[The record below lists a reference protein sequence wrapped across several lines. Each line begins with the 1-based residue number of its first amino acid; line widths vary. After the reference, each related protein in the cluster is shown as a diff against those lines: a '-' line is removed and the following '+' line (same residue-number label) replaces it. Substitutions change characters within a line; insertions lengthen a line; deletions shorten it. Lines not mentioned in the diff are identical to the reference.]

1 MRTISQKSS
10 PYTQI
15 QRNPNPNCKNESPT
29 MPRKGTSRPAAVSR
43 SRLIAAA
50 DLSSDDDF
58 AQTQATMLPSPDS
71 SDIKVA
77 APAPPPRARSSAKPS
92 SAAARSSKTAGP
104 DARSKKRVRPALSDL
119 TNVADD
125 VSDPEPEP
133 ERKRAKPATTTA
145 AAAAKKSKVRKPAA
159 AAARRGK
166 KADPVPADEEEEEQ
180 EEDVHASVEQID
192 ESIEES
198 HVAPLRSVAP
208 APPPTQ
214 ATAGYS
220 RARSASRQ
228 PDGAVAGGGGARRHR
243 AGSASSVERAGLGD
257 PALRRRL
264 GELQN
269 KFDVQQAR
277 YQSLKEVATVE
288 AQTNFERLKAAADA
302 KAKCGF
308 WFLSGVV

>member
-1 MRTISQKSS
+1 
-10 PYTQI
+10 
-15 QRNPNPNCKNESPT
+15 
-29 MPRKGTSRPAAVSR
+29 MPRKATSRPAAASR

-58 AQTQATMLPSPDS
+58 AHTQASMLPSPDS
-71 SDIKVA
+71 SDIKIA
-77 APAPPPRARSSAKPS
+77 APAPPPRARYSAKPS
-92 SAAARSSKTAGP
+92 TAAARSSKTAVAGAAL
-104 DARSKKRVRPALSDL
+104 DARSRKRARAALSDL

-125 VSDPEPEP
+125 GSDLEPEP
-133 ERKRAKPATTTA
+133 ERKRAKPAAAT
-145 AAAAKKSKVRKPAA
+145 AAAAKKSKGRQPAA
-159 AAARRGK
+159 AAARRGR
-166 KADPVPADEEEEEQ
+166 KAEPAPVEEEEE
-180 EEDVHASVEQID
+180 EEEEENGEDVHASVERLE
-192 ESIEES
+192 ESVEES

-208 APPPTQ
+208 PPPPQ

-228 PDGAVAGGGGARRHR
+228 PDAVAASGARRHR

-277 YQSLKEVATVE
+277 YQNLKDVATAE

-302 KAKCGF
+302 RAKCGLLLF
-308 WFLSGVV
+308 GVA